1 MREEQYEQVK
11 KIAIKFEEVLQRRV
25 KENGRSDLQECF
37 LGMYDILTEC
47 QECNGKG
54 YTTEVITECNGGESA
69 PEWSG
74 EYQVQ
79 CYCTYEMPL
88 RDEIA
93 YERWQREGELNES
106 KNCNTC

>member
-1 MREEQYEQVK
+1 MNEKEWKELKVILRAFDSQIYDEYTIP
-11 KIAIKFEEVLQRRV
+11 KIAEEYVYAV
-25 KENGRSDLQECF
+25 VDFFTKCKECG
-37 LGMYDILTEC
+37 
-47 QECNGKG
+47 GKG

-93 YERWQREGELNES
+93 YERWQMEGELVES